1 MRHIVAALVG
11 AIVVFMWGFTAWA
24 ALDVYKFAFPRAA
37 NEVAITEA
45 FKEQLTVDGAYMLP
59 ARPDGYGS
67 AAPDEA
73 TQKAFESFET
83 RLKSGPIALVFYS
96 KDGMEP
102 VEPME
107 LVRGFG
113 IEFACSLL
121 LTCLLSTVAGGVG
134 KKVFF
139 GFTVALFGATA
150 CYGVTGN
157 FMHFPLAFTFAC
169 WIDALISWTLCSF
182 VISCILKGSCT
193 KCGKS
198 SVAVV
203 A

>member
-24 ALDVYKFAFPRAA
+24 ALDLYKFAFPPAG

-45 FKEQLTVDGAYMLP
+45 LKEHLTMDGAYMLP
-59 ARPDGYGS
+59 ATPAGYGS
-67 AAPDEA
+67 ATTDPA
-73 TQKAFESFET
+73 TQAAFNSFEM
-83 RLKSGPIALVFYS
+83 RMKSGPVALVFYNKTGMS
-96 KDGMEP
+96 PMEP
-102 VEPME
+102 MA
-107 LVRGFG
+107 LARGFG

-121 LTCLLSTVAGGVG
+121 LTCLLSTVVGGIG

-157 FMHFPLAFTFAC
+157 FMHFPLGFTFAC
-169 WIDALISWTLCSF
+169 WIDALISWTLCSYA
-182 VISCILKGSCT
+182 ISVVLTRGY
-193 KCGKS
+193 GKS
-198 SVAVV
+198 DAVV
-203 A
+203 VG